1 VKNLAKSVLKSKT
14 IQTVLVIAVILVL
27 ASIAFMESVQT
38 ELWAAGVAIA
48 GLLTL
53 IAIVD
58 AFKAV
63 G

>member
-1 VKNLAKSVLKSKT
+1 MASSILKSKT
-14 IQTVLVIAVILVL
+14 VQTVLTIAVILVL
-27 ASIAFMESVQT
+27 AGIAFMASVQT

-48 GLLTL
+48 GLLVL

-58 AFKAV
+58 AFKTL

>member
-1 VKNLAKSVLKSKT
+1 VARSVLKSKT
-14 IQTVLVIAVILVL
+14 VQTVLVIAVLLVL
-27 ASIAFMESVQT
+27 ASIGFMASVQT
-38 ELWAAGVAIA
+38 ELWASAVAIA

-58 AFKAV
+58 AFKTI